1 MAAFGRHAAM
11 PNFPFFK
18 EDDMKRIATTVG
30 IMTAGLILSI
40 SGSGLAHE
48 FILKPVQM
56 NPSPDQTVPFS
67 VVSAHVFMVSEEMEP
82 VDQVSVRLHSEGKPG
97 EIALSEN
104 PTLMTL
110 DGIAEIPSEGTHI
123 LAGHR
128 KGMIWTQTTQG
139 WKQAGKKGLT
149 GVISSG
155 LYEKFCKTLITA
167 GTSDDG
173 YQTVLDQTLEIV
185 PVENPAELRTGDET
199 VFQIL
204 YDGKPIS
211 TEVLATY
218 DGFSS
223 RPGTYAYFTESDA
236 EGMAHVQIDHPGTW
250 MVRAEHKMDDPTED
264 YDTHVLRSVLVFDV
278 R

>member
-1 MAAFGRHAAM
+1 MKKIAISFFALVATITLVLSGTAF
-11 PNFPFFK
+11 
-18 EDDMKRIATTVG
+18 
-30 IMTAGLILSI
+30 S
-40 SGSGLAHE
+40 HE

-56 NPSPDQTVPFS
+56 NPSPDQRVPFS

-104 PTLMTL
+104 PTRMTL
-110 DGIAEIPSEGTHI
+110 DGAAKIPGEGTHI

-155 LYEKFCKTLITA
+155 LYEKFCKTLMTA
-167 GTSDDG
+167 GTPDDG
-173 YQTVLDQTLEIV
+173 YKTVLGQTLEIV

-199 VFQIL
+199 AFRIL

-218 DGFSS
+218 DGFSN
-223 RPGTYAYFTESDA
+223 RPGTYAYFTESNA